1 MSLQG
6 EYYRIISEYQSDELE
21 LLFPAANHTSQDL
34 YEKAYK
40 ISISQQPCT
49 SSLRLGLI
57 LSYADLL
64 NQLKNQPTMA
74 RKWLIDCVEET
85 LPRLDDLDDK
95 QYKEAISIL
104 QLMRENASIYEDDD

>member
-1 MSLQG
+1 
-6 EYYRIISEYQSDELE
+6 
-21 LLFPAANHTSQDL
+21 
-34 YEKAYK
+34 
-40 ISISQQPCT
+40 
-49 SSLRLGLI
+49 
-57 LSYADLL
+57 
-64 NQLKNQPTMA
+64 MA